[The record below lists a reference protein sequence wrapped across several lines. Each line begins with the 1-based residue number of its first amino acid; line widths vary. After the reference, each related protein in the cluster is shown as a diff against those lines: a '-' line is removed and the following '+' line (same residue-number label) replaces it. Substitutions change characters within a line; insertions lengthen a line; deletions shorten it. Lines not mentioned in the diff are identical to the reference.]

1 MERADLPVFRLM
13 LSIAGLGSSDELY
26 ALTLSLPLLM
36 FKSKSFWIQY
46 HWSKYIAY
54 KIWAD

>member
-1 MERADLPVFRLM
+1 MERADLPLFRLM
-13 LSIAGLGSSDELY
+13 LSIAGRGSSDELY

-46 HWSKYIAY
+46 RW
-54 KIWAD
+54 